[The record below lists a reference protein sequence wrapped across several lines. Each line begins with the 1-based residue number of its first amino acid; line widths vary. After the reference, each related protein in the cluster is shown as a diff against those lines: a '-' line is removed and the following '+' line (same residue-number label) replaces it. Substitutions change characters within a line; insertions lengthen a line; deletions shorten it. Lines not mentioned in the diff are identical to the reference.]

1 MKNLFLTSFLIL
13 TSFFYFSQ
21 KITVHV
27 TKVNKSV
34 YKLDTLRYTIENNT
48 NTTYIIDADKGT
60 MSINFTD
67 GRKNIKNKKVDVTK
81 KSGIYYVK
89 YKDTDMMNAGSDMD
103 IVITIN
109 TNSKNVQFKNEHY
122 VFKEKSI
129 TKVVIDFLKFDLKV
143 V

>member
-1 MKNLFLTSFLIL
+1 MKNLFVTSFLIL

-60 MSINFTD
+60 MSINFTN

-129 TKVVIDFLKFDLKV
+129 TKVVIDFLKFNLKV

>member
-1 MKNLFLTSFLIL
+1 MKNLFVTSILIL

-48 NTTYIIDADKGT
+48 NTTYIIDTDKGT

-122 VFKEKSI
+122 VFKEKDI
-129 TKVVIDFLKFDLKV
+129 TKVVIDFLKFNLKV

>member
-1 MKNLFLTSFLIL
+1 
-13 TSFFYFSQ
+13 
-21 KITVHV
+21 
-27 TKVNKSV
+27 
-34 YKLDTLRYTIENNT
+34 
-48 NTTYIIDADKGT
+48 
-60 MSINFTD
+60 MSISFTD

-89 YKDTDMMNAGSDMD
+89 YKDTDMMNAGTDMD

-122 VFKEKSI
+122 VFKEKDI
-129 TKVVIDFLKFDLKV
+129 TKVVIDFLKFNLKV

>member
-34 YKLDTLRYTIENNT
+34 YKLDTLWYTIENNT

>member
-89 YKDTDMMNAGSDMD
+89 YKDTDMMNAGSDID

>member
-1 MKNLFLTSFLIL
+1 MKNLILIISLFIISFS
-13 TSFFYFSQ
+13 TFSQ
-21 KITVHV
+21 LITLNV

-34 YKLDTLRYTIENNT
+34 YKRDTIRYTIENNT

-89 YKDTDMMNAGSDMD
+89 YKDTDMMNAGSDID

-122 VFKEKSI
+122 VFKEKDI
-129 TKVVIDFLKFDLKV
+129 TKVVIDFLKFNLKV

>member
-1 MKNLFLTSFLIL
+1 MKNLFVTSFLIL

-27 TKVNKSV
+27 TKVNISV
-34 YKLDTLRYTIENNT
+34 HKRDTLRYTIENNT

-60 MSINFTD
+60 MSISFTD

-89 YKDTDMMNAGSDMD
+89 YKDTDMMNAGTDMD

-122 VFKEKSI
+122 VFKEKDI
-129 TKVVIDFLKFDLKV
+129 TKVVIDFLKFNLKV